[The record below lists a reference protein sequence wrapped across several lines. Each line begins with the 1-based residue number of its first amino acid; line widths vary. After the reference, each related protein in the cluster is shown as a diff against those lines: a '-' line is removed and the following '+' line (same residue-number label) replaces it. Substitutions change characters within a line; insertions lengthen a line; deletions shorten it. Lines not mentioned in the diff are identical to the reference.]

1 MIIVST
7 SSNGSVN
14 VTSTNSSKIG
24 TPLAEPIKYTT
35 HFRGEIEF
43 TNGWQLLWA
52 FKYNQ
57 DEANKQLKAL
67 YKDLVKA
74 LRPHLK
80 ADGVKATKKNI
91 YSIYYSTPEF
101 KEYSSKSHEVHTK
114 LGKDNKK
121 FKEFEKMLK
130 DNGNW

>member
-35 HFRGEIEF
+35 HFRGDIEF

-67 YKDLVKA
+67 YKELVKA
-74 LRPHLK
+74 LRPSLK

-91 YSIYYSTPEF
+91 YSIYYSTDEF
-101 KEYSSKSHEVHTK
+101 KKYSAKSHEINTK
-114 LGKDNKK
+114 LGLDNKK
-121 FKEFEKMLK
+121 FKEFEKILK

>member
-1 MIIVST
+1 MIIVSA

-57 DEANKQLKAL
+57 DEADKQLKAL

-74 LRPHLK
+74 LRPRLK
-80 ADGVKATKKNI
+80 ADGLKPTKSNV
-91 YSIYYSTPEF
+91 YSYYSTDEF
-101 KEYSSKSHEVHTK
+101 KEYSVKTHEIYTK
-114 LGKDNKK
+114 LGEDNKK

>member
-1 MIIVST
+1 MITVST
-7 SSNGSVN
+7 LSNGSVN

-57 DEANKQLKAL
+57 DEADKQLKAL
-67 YKDLVKA
+67 YKDLVKS
-74 LRPHLK
+74 LRSRLK
-80 ADGVKATKKNI
+80 ADGLKSTKSNV
-91 YSIYYSTPEF
+91 YSYYSTPEF
-101 KEYSSKSHEVHTK
+101 KEYDAKSHEVHTK
-114 LGKDNKK
+114 LGLDNKK

>member
-1 MIIVST
+1 MITVST

-57 DEANKQLKAL
+57 DEADKQLKAL

-74 LRPHLK
+74 LRPRLK
-80 ADGVKATKKNI
+80 ADGLKPTKSNV
-91 YSIYYSTPEF
+91 YSYYSTDEF
-101 KEYSSKSHEVHTK
+101 KEYSVKTHEIYTK
-114 LGKDNKK
+114 LGEDNKK

>member
-1 MIIVST
+1 MITVSI

-14 VTSTNSSKIG
+14 VNSTNSSKIG
-24 TPLAEPIKYTT
+24 TPLTEPIKYTT

-43 TNGWQLLWA
+43 TNGWQLLQA

-57 DEANKQLKAL
+57 DEADKLLKAL

-74 LRPHLK
+74 LRPRLK
-80 ADGVKATKKNI
+80 ADGVKATKTSV
-91 YSIYYSTPEF
+91 YSYYYTDEF
-101 KEYSSKSHEVHTK
+101 KEYSVKTHEIYTK
-114 LGKDNKK
+114 LSEDNKK

-130 DNGNW
+130 ENGNW

>member
-1 MIIVST
+1 MITVST

-57 DEANKQLKAL
+57 DEADKQLKAL

-74 LRPHLK
+74 LRPRLK
-80 ADGVKATKKNI
+80 ADGLKPTKSNV
-91 YSIYYSTPEF
+91 YSYYSTDEF
-101 KEYSSKSHEVHTK
+101 KEYSIKTHEIYTK
-114 LGKDNKK
+114 LGEDNKK
-121 FKEFEKMLK
+121 FKEFQKMLK